1 MSETKV
7 VVPNVLLELSRQGA
21 TAFRCNTGTGWIGTG
36 KPIRITSRQ
45 TVTLHPGDV
54 VLRGPVRPLHAGL
67 VKGGSDVIGW
77 DSVVVTADMV
87 GKTIA
92 QFLAVECKDGKGR
105 LSDEQRI
112 FLENVR
118 SAGGKCG
125 VAYTAEDARD
135 ILERPKNSP

>member
-7 VVPNVLLELSRQGA
+7 VVPSVLLELSRQGA
-21 TAFRCNTGTGWIGTG
+21 TAFRVNTGTGWVGTG

-45 TVTLHPGDV
+45 SVVLHPGDV

-77 DSVVVTADMV
+77 DSVVITEDMV

-92 QFLAVECKDGKGR
+92 QFLAVECKDDNGR
-105 LSDEQRI
+105 LSTEQRI
-112 FLENVR
+112 FLDNLAA
-118 SAGGKCG
+118 AGGKCG
-125 VAYTAEDARD
+125 VAYCAEDARK
-135 ILERPKNSP
+135 ILQRHKNSP